1 MFFLNAPK
9 FWSKPAGSFL
19 NLLNIPAKAIHEYF
33 FDKPYKTNAKSFVI
47 AVGGLTVG
55 GAGKTPVALALAAVL
70 RSLDYSSL
78 IGLRGYGRSAE
89 KATLVNRTEHSFKD
103 VGDEALLMSQYAPVA
118 VSANRI
124 ELDNIAFQNGYDC
137 LILDDGWMQ
146 RYVRP
151 NLKVLVIDGQQSLG
165 NGLLF
170 PLGPLR
176 LGLELTV
183 SLADL
188 IIFLNEDRFD
198 LLPKILAIKG
208 SENIVRGRVK
218 SDFSGISKNIIAFS
232 GLGCNEKFFESL
244 NGLNVLKT
252 YGFPDHYPYS
262 ADDILKILD
271 FANKMRL
278 KTREKIDIVTTEKDY
293 QRLSDPYRK
302 QIKFIPIKVNF

>member
-118 VSANRI
+118 VSENRI
-124 ELDNIAFQNGYDC
+124 ELDNRAFQNGYDC

-146 RYVRP
+146 RDVRP

-188 IIFLNEDRFD
+188 IIFLND
-198 LLPKILAIKG
+198 LP
-208 SENIVRGRVK
+208 
-218 SDFSGISKNIIAFS
+218 
-232 GLGCNEKFFESL
+232 
-244 NGLNVLKT
+244 VL
-252 YGFPDHYPYS
+252 
-262 ADDILKILD
+262 L
-271 FANKMRL
+271 
-278 KTREKIDIVTTEKDY
+278 
-293 QRLSDPYRK
+293 
-302 QIKFIPIKVNF
+302 